1 VKILI
6 TGPDGVLGS
15 NLVRE
20 LLNREYKISVLI
32 LDGTLAPTLDHLPID
47 RYCGNILN
55 PDDLDLC
62 MRDQDCVIHCAAC
75 TKVYPARD
83 ELINLVNIEGS
94 RNIAEAC
101 LKHGIKRLIY
111 IGTAN
116 SFGYG
121 STLEDLGKEG
131 NPYTS
136 VKYGL
141 DYMDSKRKAME
152 LILKYVHEKNLPAII
167 VNPTFMIGPYD
178 SKPSSGQMILALYNG
193 KVPGYTN
200 GGKNYIAVKDA
211 VVATANAVTEG
222 RIGECYI
229 LGNENL
235 TYREAFKRFAKVIEV
250 NPPKIRLSNVTVKIF
265 GMLNSFLAR
274 WLKFKPAITKE
285 LAAISCDR
293 HYYSAEKAINELGLP
308 QTPIEVAVKECFEWF
323 RDNNYLIEK

>member
-1 VKILI
+1 MKILI

-32 LDGTLAPTLDHLPID
+32 LDGTLTPTLDHLPID
-47 RYCGNILN
+47 RYYGNILN
-55 PDDLDLC
+55 PVDLDLC
-62 MRDQDCVIHCAAC
+62 VRDQDCVIHCAAC
-75 TKVYPARD
+75 TRVYPAHD

-152 LILKYVHEKNLPAII
+152 LILEYVHEKNLPAII

-265 GMLNSFLAR
+265 GELNSFLAR